1 MILEVIATTLD
12 EAIEIEKAGA
22 DRIELI
28 SGMLEGGVT
37 PSLALIKKVA
47 AAVSIPVNVMVRP
60 HSKSFVYSE
69 NDIKVILEDINYIKS
84 TNANAIV
91 FGALTNSN
99 KIDEETLKKV
109 VDKKG
114 HLKLTF
120 HRAIDEVDD
129 FIEALDVLL
138 KYKVDSVLTSGGK
151 SSAINAVDEL
161 NQMVKHANGQI
172 KIIAGAGLK
181 LNNFETFKNECFVK
195 EFHFGSGMRVE
206 EQNLGDISVE
216 AIEKIVKL

>member
-1 MILEVIATTLD
+1 
-12 EAIEIEKAGA
+12 
-22 DRIELI
+22 
-28 SGMLEGGVT
+28 
-37 PSLALIKKVA
+37 
-47 AAVSIPVNVMVRP
+47 
-60 HSKSFVYSE
+60 VYSE

-129 FIEALDVLL
+129 FIEALDILL

-161 NQMVKHANGQI
+161 NQMVKHVDGQI

-181 LNNFETFKNECFVK
+181 LNNFETFKNECSVK